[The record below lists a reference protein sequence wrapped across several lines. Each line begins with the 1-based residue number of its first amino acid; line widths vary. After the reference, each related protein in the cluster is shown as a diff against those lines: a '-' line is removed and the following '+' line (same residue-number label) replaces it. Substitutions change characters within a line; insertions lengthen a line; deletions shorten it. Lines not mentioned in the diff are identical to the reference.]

1 MIQFDCQWSWKDSKG
16 NDDSASMTSIYI
28 FVLLSLLVASEFV
41 FLLGVVSVPGRL
53 FSLLGVRPGLG
64 LKAEFC
70 QVPRIKKGD

>member
-1 MIQFDCQWSWKDSKG
+1 
-16 NDDSASMTSIYI
+16 MTSIYI